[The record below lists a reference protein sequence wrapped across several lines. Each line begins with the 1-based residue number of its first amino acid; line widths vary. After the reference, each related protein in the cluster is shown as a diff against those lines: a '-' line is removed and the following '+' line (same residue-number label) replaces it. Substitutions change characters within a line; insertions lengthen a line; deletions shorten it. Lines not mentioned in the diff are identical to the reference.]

1 MTRTMQAA
9 GHPELCL
16 SPRPFTLSTERGHRR
31 FRGKIASIPEI
42 LLDTC
47 RYLWYYVRAD
57 DLSGGRTRV

>member
-1 MTRTMQAA
+1 MTHTMQAV
-9 GHPELCL
+9 GHPAAL
-16 SPRPFTLSTERGHRR
+16 SIPSPVTLSTERGHRR

-47 RYLWYYVRAD
+47 RYLWYYVQAD